1 MSGFCWYR
9 SAGKTKISVSVTCD
23 FSLHGSSGSVSYD
36 ASKTILVVPDPPL
49 ARGLPIT
56 WLLPPF
62 YTTTDLLPRS
72 VNSFGEPDSND
83 LEATIGYSLLRS
95 SGRSDPAM
103 QNANTIDGSKIRTGE
118 SNAIDCIQ
126 AKDHSTGR
134 TEIASCLRV
143 AEVRKTCISFCTV
156 FKLCMT

>member
-1 MSGFCWYR
+1 VSANVFFCNR
-9 SAGKTKISVSVTCD
+9 FAGKTRISVRVTCD
-23 FSLHGSSGSVSYD
+23 FSLHGSSRPVSYD

-72 VNSFGEPDSND
+72 VDSFGQPDSDD
-83 LEATIGYSLLRS
+83 LESTIGYSLLRS

-103 QNANTIDGSKIRTGE
+103 QNANVIDGSKIRTGE

-134 TEIASCLRV
+134 TVIASCLRV
-143 AEVRKTCISFCTV
+143 AEVRKTCISLFR
-156 FKLCMT
+156 LIYY

>member
-1 MSGFCWYR
+1 MS
-9 SAGKTKISVSVTCD
+9 ITCD
-23 FSLHGSSGSVSYD
+23 FLMTGSSGSIAYS

-49 ARGLPIT
+49 ALGLPIT
-56 WLLPPF
+56 WLFPPF

-72 VNSFGEPDSND
+72 VDPDSDD
-83 LEATIGYSLLRS
+83 LESTIGYSLLRNI
-95 SGRSDPAM
+95 GKSDIVL
-103 QNANTIDGSKIRTGE
+103 QNANIIDGSKIRTGE

-143 AEVRKTCISFCTV
+143 AEVGCWYSNYIYFYCK
-156 FKLCMT
+156 